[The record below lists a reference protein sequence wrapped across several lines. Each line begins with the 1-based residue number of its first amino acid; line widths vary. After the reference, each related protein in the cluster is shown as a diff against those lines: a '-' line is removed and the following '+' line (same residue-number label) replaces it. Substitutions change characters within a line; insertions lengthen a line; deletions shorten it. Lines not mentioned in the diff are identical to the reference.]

1 MLILL
6 WFFSTFVLRRP
17 AYAQIIHVTHS
28 NALGSLNWC
37 SLKGERHFLPDTFTA
52 FTTLFSAPARHA
64 SLLSVT
70 LQLFLLL
77 VFSIIPSIHSHIPPS
92 IHHHAVERL
101 WNQADP
107 GSNLVIPLTSS
118 ESLGRTLNIWGIIKI
133 GTNSELL
140 NSATN
145 YKENT
150 QRGVCHT
157 VNSWQML
164 IHFLFNIKGSW
175 KKSVL
180 HAFFQLFHIHPFV
193 CLNNNG
199 VNL

>member
-1 MLILL
+1 M
-6 WFFSTFVLRRP
+6 F
-17 AYAQIIHVTHS
+17 
-28 NALGSLNWC
+28 
-37 SLKGERHFLPDTFTA
+37 LKGWKTFPSRYFHCFHYPLLCPDKA
-52 FTTLFSAPARHA
+52 
-64 SLLSVT
+64 LLSVT

-77 VFSIIPSIHSHIPPS
+77 VSSIIPS

-118 ESLGRTLNIWGIIKI
+118 DSLGRTLNIWGIIKI

-150 QRGVCHT
+150 QHGVCHT

>member
-1 MLILL
+1 M
-6 WFFSTFVLRRP
+6 P
-17 AYAQIIHVTHS
+17 ACAQIIHVTHS

-37 SLKGERHFLPDTFTA
+37 SLNGERHFLLDTFTA
-52 FTTLFSAPARHA
+52 FTTLFSALTRHA

-70 LQLFLLL
+70 LRLFLIL
-77 VFSIIPSIHSHIPPS
+77 VSSIIPPIHSHISPS

-101 WNQADP
+101 WNQADL
-107 GSNLVIPLTSS
+107 GANRVIPLTSS
-118 ESLGRTLNIWGIIKI
+118 ESLGRTLNIWDIIKI

-150 QRGVCHT
+150 QPGVCHT
-157 VNSWQML
+157 DNSWQML

-175 KKSVL
+175 KEKCSSC
-180 HAFFQLFHIHPFV
+180 LFSTFPYPSL
-193 CLNNNG
+193 CLPQ
-199 VNL
+199 